1 MTFYLGLSSFHNCKQ
16 SYMIVSYYLVNKYYW
31 KSEGFKDYKYLNQY
45 ALSKYY
51 QKEGKVL
58 ELIKFNYLYLS
69 NLKIM
74 YL

>member
-1 MTFYLGLSSFHNCKQ
+1 
-16 SYMIVSYYLVNKYYW
+16 MIVSYYLVTNYYW

-45 ALSKYY
+45 SLSKYY
-51 QKEGKVL
+51 QKEGKV

-69 NLKIM
+69 NLMIM